1 MLKLSAETKFN
12 IQHFEIFFLFFPE
25 NKNMFFC
32 FLFFFLFF
40 FFLGGGGGWGVGW
53 GGGGQYQ
60 LVIACGISPESGK
73 G

>member
-32 FLFFFLFF
+32 FFFVF
-40 FFLGGGGGWGVGW
+40 FFLGGGGVGW
-53 GGGGQYQ
+53 GGGSGQYQ